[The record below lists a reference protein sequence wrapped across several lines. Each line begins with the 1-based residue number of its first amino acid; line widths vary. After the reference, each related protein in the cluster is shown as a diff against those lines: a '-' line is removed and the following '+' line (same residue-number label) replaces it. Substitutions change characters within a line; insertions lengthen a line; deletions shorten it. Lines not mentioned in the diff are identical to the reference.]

1 MLSTCKFVI
10 FYCFE
15 KEKEELATIEGGMEY
30 KNIKSID
37 EFEKNDKRFLYAH
50 YASLN
55 AGVRISFIDDIM
67 LYTISMSNTA
77 KSQSIGRGEFSERN
91 KTLNVYSFIVD
102 SKLENDVIENNA
114 EKAKRFREFLNGEE

>member
-1 MLSTCKFVI
+1 MIKETSASMKQYFKDAQKEI
-10 FYCFE
+10 K
-15 KEKEELATIEGGMEY
+15 KEKEELSTIEGGMEY

-91 KTLNVYSFIVD
+91 KTLNV
-102 SKLENDVIENNA
+102 
-114 EKAKRFREFLNGEE
+114 